1 MADAVIL
8 IENQR
13 YIRKDSSLRNNLSKI
28 NALIAEPFYNL
39 LCAGEE
45 KKPKYI
51 GAKLLDAGD
60 IMQTI
65 VGWTVL
71 GYGTSQVP
79 LIRLPGERTRN
90 FRKKST
96 ETLKGVQT
104 MDAAISELSLHCNPA
119 DSRRALFLVSAP
131 EREMNVDLVK
141 ELGDYLRSLAP
152 QAVIRNGDYPRER
165 GNLEVTVILSELSD
179 VEKIRYY
186 YTRSTN
192 LIPEM
197 KRRQEETEIKLKEIE
212 ESSKDIPSLI

>member
-1 MADAVIL
+1 ML

-51 GAKLLDAGD
+51 GAKLLDAGETV
-60 IMQTI
+60 MG
-65 VGWTVL
+65 VGN
-71 GYGTSQVP
+71 SQVP
-79 LIRLPGERTRN
+79 ILRFPGERTRD
-90 FRKKST
+90 FRKKGT

-104 MDAAISELSLHCNPA
+104 MDAAISELSLNCDPT

-131 EREMNVDLVK
+131 DKEMNVDLVK
-141 ELGDYLRSLAP
+141 ELGDYLRGLAP
-152 QAVIRNGDYPRER
+152 EAIIRNGDYPRER
-165 GNLEVTVILSELSD
+165 GNLEVTVILSELSN

-186 YTRSTN
+186 YTRSTS

-197 KRRQEETEIKLKEIE
+197 RRRQQETESKLRELVE
-212 ESSKDIPSLI
+212 ASTAIPSL